1 MFAPDVDL
9 VIAFRVGSASKT
21 PTRREEG
28 RKAEKQYT
36 RLLETLQYAGLKAV
50 GRRGEGRREQDTDG
64 GMGTYD
70 IYFRNDVY
78 DQMGDKKGT

>member
-1 MFAPDVDL
+1 MSS
-9 VIAFRVGSASKT
+9 RSG
-21 PTRREEG
+21 RGG
-28 RKAEKQYT
+28 RKMEVLDEAIGDWNT
-36 RLLETLQYAGLKAV
+36 ETVSEAVV
-50 GRRGEGRREQDTDG
+50 GRRGVGRREQDTDG